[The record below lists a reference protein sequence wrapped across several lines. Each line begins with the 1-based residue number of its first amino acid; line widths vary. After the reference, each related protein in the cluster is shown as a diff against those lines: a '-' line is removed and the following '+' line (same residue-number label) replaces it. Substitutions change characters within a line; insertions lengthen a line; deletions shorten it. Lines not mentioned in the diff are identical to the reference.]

1 MDEKTNQ
8 DALNKLRQERKAF
21 IDRAKSRIKEQ
32 SAVIKKI
39 KEPLLGE
46 GGTIPEIAGN
56 TGMKPSEVLWF
67 VMALKKYGQ
76 VAEGAKEGDY
86 FKYQLTNPKE

>member
-1 MDEKTNQ
+1 MDEKTGQ
-8 DALNKLRQERKAF
+8 EALNKLRQERKVF

-32 SAVIKKI
+32 SGLIKKI
-39 KEPLLGE
+39 KEHLTGDGE
-46 GGTIPEIAGN
+46 TIPEIAGN
-56 TGMKPSEVLWF
+56 IGMKPSEVLWF